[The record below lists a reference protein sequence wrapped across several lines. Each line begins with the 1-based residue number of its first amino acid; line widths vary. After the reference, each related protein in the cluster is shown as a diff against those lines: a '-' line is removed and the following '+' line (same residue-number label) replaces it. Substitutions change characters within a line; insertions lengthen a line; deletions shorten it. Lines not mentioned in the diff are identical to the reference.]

1 MFKQTLKTAAIL
13 IVATASLSAQDRAA
27 ALGAGKRPAAVTVVP
42 RKTPTAYFPA
52 RSKETV
58 KTQPDMSEA
67 QKSPS
72 ARKTLAEK
80 TPLDKAPAAPKTRLA
95 LRSPEPA
102 AVSPAK
108 QPVAVSRAVHAEEQ
122 GRRTNT
128 VTPAGYVDQGG
139 EEFEAYLESSE
150 KPRSAVTE
158 RTRVTAG
165 RSVVRQP
172 RAPQSGADAE
182 PSVNPFEAELDSV
195 AELPVQAETAIPLML
210 AQAPEGSQSPTV
222 TMEWISHG
230 EFNAGRETT
239 LELQIR
245 NGGRSTV
252 AGVVAEVTVPVEC
265 EFAEITPAPQS
276 REPLMRWTLGE
287 LKSGESRSILFRFTP
302 RQPGNVRM
310 NAAVQI
316 TGATGFAFSILEP
329 KLELA
334 LEGPGAAEVGQSTG
348 FLMRVSNPGTGT
360 AENVVI
366 RAKIPEGLEHKSGDT
381 LQIEIGTLNPGE
393 SRQAQLNLASI
404 RGGEFEISVR
414 AEAEG
419 GLADTATAEM
429 TVSEPNLLV
438 SIAGPEQEMTGRSS
452 DYRLQISNSGNV
464 PSVNVRARYRVPEGF
479 EFVAANRGGR
489 FSKAEKSVEWFV
501 GTLKPEETSEF
512 QVTLKAVR
520 TGKVMHQAGALSD
533 HGKVTMCEHSM
544 SVEGTAVL
552 EMNVVGGE
560 QPVAMGDECRLQ
572 FRIANS
578 GSEVARG
585 VGISCELP
593 AGLELKDVSGPSEYI
608 AENGVLVFR
617 SLPEIA
623 AGDTAVY
630 ELRLKCTKSGSHRLR
645 LRVASASLSE
655 PLIGEEMITTRK

>member
-1 MFKQTLKTAAIL
+1 MFKQTVKTAAIL
-13 IVATASLSAQDRAA
+13 IIATASLGAQDRPASP
-27 ALGAGKRPAAVTVVP
+27 GAGKRPAAATVVP
-42 RKTPTAYFPA
+42 GRTPTAYFPA
-52 RSKETV
+52 RPKETV
-58 KTQPDMSEA
+58 KTRPEMSEA
-67 QKSPS
+67 EKSPS
-72 ARKTLAEK
+72 TQK
-80 TPLDKAPAAPKTRLA
+80 TPTEKSSTDQATATPKSRLTS
-95 LRSPEPA
+95 RSPKA
-102 AVSPAK
+102 IAVSPPK
-108 QPVAVSRAVHAEEQ
+108 ESAVSRAVHAEEQ
-122 GRRTNT
+122 GRRKNT
-128 VTPAGYVDQGG
+128 ITPAGYVDRGG
-139 EEFEAYLESSE
+139 EDFETYLEGSE
-150 KPRSAVTE
+150 QPRAAVTE
-158 RTRVTAG
+158 RTKVTAG
-165 RSVVRQP
+165 RTIVRP
-172 RAPQSGADAE
+172 SLAPQPTPEAE
-182 PSVNPFEAELDSV
+182 SSDNPFEAELEPV
-195 AELPVQAETAIPLML
+195 VELPPRRETEIPRVLS
-210 AQAPEGSQSPTV
+210 QAPEGSQTPSV

-230 EFNAGRETT
+230 EFNTGRETT

-252 AGVVAEVTVPVEC
+252 AGVTAEVTVPVEC
-265 EFAEITPAPQS
+265 DFAEITPAPQS
-276 REPLMRWTLGE
+276 REPLMSWTLGE
-287 LKSGESRSILFRFTP
+287 MKASESRSILFRFTP

-329 KLELA
+329 MLELA
-334 LEGPGAAEVGQSTG
+334 IEGPGAAEVGQSTG

-404 RGGEFEISVR
+404 RGGEFEINVR

-419 GLADTATAEM
+419 GLIDTATAEM

-438 SIAGPEQEMTGRSS
+438 AIQGPEQEMTGRSS

-464 PSVNVRARYRVPEGF
+464 PSVNVRARYRVPDGF

-489 FSKAEKSVEWFV
+489 FSKAENSVEWFV

-512 QVTLKAVR
+512 QVTMKALR
-520 TGKVMHQAGALSD
+520 TGKVKHQAGALSE

-552 EMNVVGGE
+552 EMKVVGGE
-560 QPVAMGDECRLQ
+560 QPVAIGEECQLQ
-572 FRIANS
+572 LRISNS
-578 GSEVARG
+578 GSEMARG

-623 AGDTAVY
+623 AGDSAVY
-630 ELRLKCTKSGSHRLR
+630 ELRLKCTRMGTHSMR
-645 LRVASASLSE
+645 LRVASSSLTE
-655 PLIGEEMITTRK
+655 PLIGEESITARR

>member
-1 MFKQTLKTAAIL
+1 
-13 IVATASLSAQDRAA
+13 V
-27 ALGAGKRPAAVTVVP
+27 
-42 RKTPTAYFPA
+42 
-52 RSKETV
+52 
-58 KTQPDMSEA
+58 
-67 QKSPS
+67 
-72 ARKTLAEK
+72 
-80 TPLDKAPAAPKTRLA
+80 
-95 LRSPEPA
+95 
-102 AVSPAK
+102 
-108 QPVAVSRAVHAEEQ
+108 
-122 GRRTNT
+122 N
-128 VTPAGYVDQGG
+128 
-139 EEFEAYLESSE
+139 
-150 KPRSAVTE
+150 
-158 RTRVTAG
+158 
-165 RSVVRQP
+165 
-172 RAPQSGADAE
+172 AE
-182 PSVNPFEAELDSV
+182 PSANPFESELESE
-195 AELPVQAETAIPLML
+195 AGLPAQPEAAIPLL
-210 AQAPEGSQSPTV
+210 LSQAPEGSQSPTV
-222 TMEWISHG
+222 NLEWISHG

-239 LELQIR
+239 LELRIR
-245 NGGRSTV
+245 NSGRSTV
-252 AGVVAEVTVPVEC
+252 AGVAAEVTVPLEC
-265 EFAEITPAPQS
+265 DFAEITPAPQS

-287 LKSGESRSILFRFTP
+287 LKPNESRSILFRFTP

-329 KLELA
+329 KLDLA
-334 LEGPGAAEVGQSTG
+334 IEGPAEAEVGQSTG

-366 RAKIPEGLEHKSGDT
+366 RARIPEGLEHKSGDT

-393 SRQAQLNLASI
+393 SRQAQLNLATM
-404 RGGEFEISVR
+404 RGGEFEINVR

-419 GLADTATAEM
+419 GLVDTATAEM

-438 SIAGPEQEMTGRSS
+438 AIQGPDQEMTGRSS

-464 PSVNVRARYRVPEGF
+464 PSVNVRARYRVPDGF

-489 FSKAEKSVEWFV
+489 YSKAENSVEWFV
-501 GTLKPEETSEF
+501 GTLRPEETSEF
-512 QVTLKAVR
+512 QVTMKALR
-520 TGKVMHQAGALSD
+520 TGKVKHQAGALSE
-533 HGKVTMCEHSM
+533 HGKATMCEYSM

-552 EMNVVGGE
+552 ELNVAGGE
-560 QPVAMGDECRLQ
+560 QPVAIGEECRLQ
-572 FRIANS
+572 LRIANS

-623 AGDTAVY
+623 TGDTAVY

-655 PLIGEEMITTRK
+655 PLIGEESITTKR